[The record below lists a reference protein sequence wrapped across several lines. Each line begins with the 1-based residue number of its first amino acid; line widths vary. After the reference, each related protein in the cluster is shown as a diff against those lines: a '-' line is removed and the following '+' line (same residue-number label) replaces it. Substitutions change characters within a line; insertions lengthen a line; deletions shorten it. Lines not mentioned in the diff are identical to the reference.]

1 MKWCSNTSLGNI
13 TWLYWSLE
21 IVSDEVQF
29 GKNAFT
35 LGNYCD
41 IMDMRNEVAIWFYD
55 KVDSLYSNHNP
66 DNW

>member
-1 MKWCSNTSLGNI
+1 M
-13 TWLYWSLE
+13 

-41 IMDMRNEVAIWFYD
+41 IMDMRNKVAIWFYD
-55 KVDSLYSNHNP
+55 KTDSLIVTIILTSGNACG
-66 DNW
+66 D